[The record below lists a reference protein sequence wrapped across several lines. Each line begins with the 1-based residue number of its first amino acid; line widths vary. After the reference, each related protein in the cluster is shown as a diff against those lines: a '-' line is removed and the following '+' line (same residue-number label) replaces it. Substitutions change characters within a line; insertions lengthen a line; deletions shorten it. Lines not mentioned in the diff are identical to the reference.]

1 MAAVAGSDCPWRCWN
16 LEFAQE
22 TLQDLIIAMLALLK
36 TMGFHGWTEAAA
48 RRTSRQAEA

>member
-1 MAAVAGSDCPWRCWN
+1 MAAVAASDCPWRCWN

-36 TMGFHGWTEAAA
+36 TMGFHEWIEAPGG
-48 RRTSRQAEA
+48 RTSRQAEA